1 MVDYYAILHVLPSA
15 DADVIKAAFRVLARR
30 YHPDCCTGSKE
41 AAHRRMQEINA
52 AYEVLSDEQKRAAY
66 DRERGQAKS
75 EAEFD
80 GAGDETDV
88 LFEQDWQVACK
99 YCPDAKVCF
108 DYLSRFS
115 TKLAFSYAS
124 YLIDT
129 KKFQTC
135 REIAQKFHNEFAS
148 NYFGGNLLIQ
158 RFASQLLLCGEKE
171 AAKAINQAVRVLG
184 KSLSVDQLTQKVF
197 SEHPK
202 SKMRVTF
209 LRAIYAVNDTYSA
222 MEFLK
227 LMGLNYAKTFWGDS
241 LKINYMN
248 NELKIGCLECADWVK
263 ENFGGTED
271 FRCVWQGPEVWNG
284 GFPLFT

>member
-129 KKFQTC
+129 KKFQAC
-135 REIAQKFHNEFAS
+135 REIAHKFQNDFAG
-148 NYFGGNLLIQ
+148 NYFGNNISIQ
-158 RFASQLLLCGEKE
+158 SFACQLLLVGDKD

-184 KSLSVDQLTQKVF
+184 KSLSVDQLRQQVF
-197 SEHPK
+197 LEHPK
-202 SKMRVTF
+202 TKIKLSF
-209 LRAIYAVNDTYSA
+209 LRAIYAANDTYSA

-227 LMGLNYAKTFWGDS
+227 LMGLNCAKTFWGDS
-241 LKINYMN
+241 LKINYN
-248 NELKIGCLECADWVK
+248 NTEFKIDSEECANWIK

-271 FRCVWQGPEVWNG
+271 FRCVWQGSEVWYG
-284 GFPLFT
+284 GFRLFT